1 MIRTKCH
8 ARILSRHGLNRFFLG
23 VGFTVL
29 ANSAF
34 GEPVSPAKIINH
46 GEFEVMKNIFSQRI
60 CDIQKFMESSRAL
73 GLQPTWRV
81 FDDDPS
87 EPELQLSDLDSDSLC
102 LIAMSSS
109 FQAYR
114 HKPPNKDGIVY
125 PEKIGPKD
133 IFPKGANVSELI
145 FVLPKSAATQK
156 CVTFEGPLVPYV
168 IIIEKKDGKLVRRID
183 RTDADEDCFIAAL
196 KKKGAIP
203 SKLPVVH
210 K

>member
-1 MIRTKCH
+1 MIFG
-8 ARILSRHGLNRFFLG
+8 ASREKHWTLCGYFL
-23 VGFTVL
+23 VSALFVTV
-29 ANSAF
+29 AVAQAA
-34 GEPVSPAKIINH
+34 SPAKNITSDDFDLIKEMFSH
-46 GEFEVMKNIFSQRI
+46 RECDIPKFFEVSK
-60 CDIQKFMESSRAL
+60 AL
-73 GLQPTWRV
+73 GLVSTWRQ
-81 FDDDPS
+81 FDDSPDEPVGQLADLGS
-87 EPELQLSDLDSDSLC
+87 ESLC

-125 PEKIGPKD
+125 SDRIGPKD
-133 IFPKGANVSELI
+133 VFPKDANVSELV
-145 FVLPKSAATQK
+145 FFLPKSLAPKK

-203 SKLPVVH
+203 RNLPVSQ